1 MSASSPPEKTPEPA
15 TRHPAEQPGFGRLRE
30 IFLAG
35 VGGRRPTVPVDPEA
49 LARAARRAMSPQAW
63 AYIAGGAGRERTM
76 EANRR
81 AFDRW
86 QIVPRM
92 LGGAGERDLR
102 RELFGLELPA
112 PLLLSPVGVL
122 EMVHRQ
128 ADRAVAR
135 AAAGLGL
142 PMIFSNQASVAMENC
157 AAAMDSVMDSVAGKA
172 PRFFQLYWSTSDALA
187 ESFVARAEACGCS
200 AIVLTLDTTVLGWRP
215 RDLDLAFLPFLRGEG
230 IAQYTHDPEFRRS
243 LGDPIPGPEPPKPVV
258 NLDSV
263 LTALA
268 QIRNYPGTWREKL
281 SGAPRAA
288 VQRFL
293 ATYSRPSLAWDD
305 LPRLREM
312 TRLPIVL
319 KGILHPDDARRAIDA
334 GMDGVLVSNHG
345 GRQVDGAIG
354 ALAALPE
361 VVDAVDGQV
370 PVLFDS
376 GLRTGADVF
385 KALALGATAGCIG
398 RPWVYGLTLAGEAG
412 VRSVLQNILAE
423 LDLTLALTGCRD
435 LGMVGRELLA
445 AS

>member
-1 MSASSPPEKTPEPA
+1 MSHTPTPERPA
-15 TRHPAEQPGFGRLRE
+15 EPAPEHPAEPAAEAFGLGRLRE

-35 VGGRRPTVPVDPEA
+35 VAGQRPTVPVDPER
-49 LARAARRAMSPQAW
+49 LARAARRAMSPLAW

-86 QIVPRM
+86 RIVPRM
-92 LGGAGERDLR
+92 LGGAGERDLGR
-102 RELFGLELPA
+102 RLFDLDLPA
-112 PLLLSPVGVL
+112 PLLLSPIGVL
-122 EMVHRQ
+122 EMVHPE

-142 PMIFSNQASVAMENC
+142 PMILSNQASVAMEDC
-157 AAAMDSVMDSVAGKA
+157 AAEMGDG
-172 PRFFQLYWSTSDALA
+172 PRLFQLYWSTSDALV
-187 ESFVARAEACGCS
+187 ESFVARAERCGCA

-215 RDLDLAFLPFLRGEG
+215 RDLDLGFLPFLRGQG

-243 LGDPIPGPEPPKPVV
+243 LGDPLPGPEPPEPTI

-293 ATYSRPSLAWDD
+293 ATYSRPALAWDD
-305 LPRLREM
+305 LPRLRAM

-354 ALAALPE
+354 ALAALPG
-361 VVDAVDGQV
+361 VVDAVEGQI

-376 GLRTGADVF
+376 GIRTGADVF
-385 KALALGATAGCIG
+385 KALALGATATCLG
-398 RPWVYGLTLAGEAG
+398 RPWVYGLALAGEAG
-412 VRSVLQNILAE
+412 VRAVLANILAE

-435 LGMVGRELLA
+435 LGAVGRELLVGVNRP
-445 AS
+445 